1 MSYLISGA
9 CGSVGT
15 HTATE
20 CLPHEKGVIRALAF
34 IDKDTTFTDYSDP
47 TEWATN
53 VASGAVK
60 VVKFLSGSYDG
71 GSPKFDKGFG
81 SVATIYTN
89 STHKI
94 SANDPNFLN
103 NETFWNEIQKSSGYK
118 VAWVTETL
126 IHVGTKPCSIFSKKP
141 VADDF
146 ESDVI
151 GMIEIEWKQR
161 NLPLAYTKPSG
172 TFEV

>member
-9 CGSVGT
+9 CGTVGV

-20 CLPHEKGVIRALAF
+20 CLPHEKGVIRAIAF
-34 IDKDTTFTDYSDP
+34 IDKDTVVADYSDP

-53 VASGAVK
+53 VASGAAK

-71 GSPKFDKGFG
+71 GSAKFDKGYG
-81 SVATIYTN
+81 AVATIYVN
-89 STHKI
+89 STHKLSI
-94 SANDPNFLN
+94 NDPNFLN
-103 NETFWNEIQKSSGYK
+103 NETFWNEIQKSSAYK
-118 VAWVTETL
+118 VVFVTDTL
-126 IHVGTKPCSIFSKKP
+126 VHVGTKPCTIFAKKP

-151 GMIEIEWKQR
+151 GMVEVEWKQR
-161 NLPLAYTKPSG
+161 DLVLAHPKPSG